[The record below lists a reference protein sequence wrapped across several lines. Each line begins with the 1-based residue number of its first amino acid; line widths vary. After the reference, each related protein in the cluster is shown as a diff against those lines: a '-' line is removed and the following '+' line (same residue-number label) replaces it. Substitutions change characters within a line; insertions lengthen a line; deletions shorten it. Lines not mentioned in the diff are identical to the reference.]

1 MYFRAEGTG
10 TWTGLAPASIEGVTS
25 TAAELNTTDGVT
37 ASVAEL
43 NLIDGSIA
51 GTAVASKAAVLGAD
65 KNLDVLAVLDLKLG
79 AGAGTSVGSSA
90 AEIDA
95 TSDLSA
101 FAVARTATALGDGTG
116 LIAERGVIQYVT
128 VTSDSADKI
137 ITLPAPTPGRMVILD
152 VGATGFELRSSAP
165 ATVAINGGAEAD
177 AESAIAA
184 NSTCVMVCVSATA
197 WKGFFLDADSDLAK
211 VQAAA
216 AA

>member
-1 MYFRAEGTG
+1 MAVRNRLLKVEVGSGEPTGAGLPALYLDADTGKFYHRGEGDAG
-10 TWTGLAPASIEGVTS
+10 WIVVAASAYAAVAAATTS
-25 TAAELNTTDGVT
+25 SAAELNTLTGIT
-37 ASVAEL
+37 ASVDEL
-43 NLIDGSIA
+43 NIMDG
-51 GTAVASKAAVLGAD
+51 VGA
-65 KNLDVLAVLDLKLG
+65 
-79 AGAGTSVGSSA
+79 SA
-90 AEIDA
+90 AEINA
-95 TSDLSA
+95 AADLSA

-137 ITLPAPTPGRMVILD
+137 ITLPAPTPGRIVILN
-152 VGATGFELRSSAP
+152 VATTGFELRSSAP

-184 NSTCVMVCVSATA
+184 DSTCVMVCVSATA